1 MTNSTTPYLCG
12 GTFLCQVL
20 RARNPLKNATEHTKS
35 QKDGLSERETF
46 RRLISIYQL
55 SKFYGGTSLK
65 PYTSQY
71 KSCSSSLLKYTQF
84 SDSDLR
90 LNFDRAVKIGDLKI
104 LQMMSNFVK
113 DFINV
118 KEKGV
123 QLVRSLLGTIR
134 YDESIL
140 DTDEFY
146 IEPGRMVTKKELISM
161 NSFTVEYFLLGVWHY
176 IIMNRADKNEN
187 GEDTYKLWYPSRGKY
202 CGTVGNDIKQ
212 EIKVDSIP
220 TILATSISQGDVMV
234 IPSNATDVTKKLYS
248 DSDEDLL
255 REFTADY
262 DELILKCIGSN
273 FGEYMISEN
282 ISKKIETLHS
292 KWVSKAD
299 KFKSL
304 SLKPSVWALLNHLKE
319 LSELLDENSTVSIG
333 PGLHQIQNK
342 LRNLYVKLH
351 PDKYADSFLYDA
363 IYDDW
368 NLGEDY

>member
-1 MTNSTTPYLCG
+1 MANSTIPYLCG

-20 RARNPLKNATEHTKS
+20 RARNQLKTATAHKTG
-35 QKDGLSERETF
+35 QKESLSERETF
-46 RRLISIYQL
+46 KKLISIFQL
-55 SKFYGGTSLK
+55 NDFDGGTSLK

-71 KSCSSSLLKYTQF
+71 KSCSNSLLEYTQF

-90 LNFDRAVKIGDLKI
+90 LKFDRAVKIGDLKI
-104 LQMMSNFVK
+104 LQMMSKFVT
-113 DFINV
+113 DFIDV
-118 KEKGV
+118 KGKGT
-123 QLVRSLLGTIR
+123 QLVRTLLGTIKD
-134 YDESIL
+134 DESIL
-140 DTDEFY
+140 DNDEFY
-146 IEPGRMVTKKELISM
+146 IEPGKTVTRKELISM
-161 NSFTVEYFLLGVWHY
+161 NSFTAEYFLLGVWHY

-187 GEDTYKLWYPSRGKY
+187 GEDTYKLWYPSSRKY
-202 CGTVGNDIKQ
+202 SGTVGNDIKQ

-220 TILATSISQGDVMV
+220 TILATSISKDDVMV
-234 IPSNATDVTKKLYS
+234 IPSIATDATKKVYS
-248 DSDEDLL
+248 DADEELL

-262 DELILKCIGSN
+262 DELIMKCIGSN
-273 FGEYMISEN
+273 FGEYLISEN

-292 KWVSKAD
+292 KWISKAD